1 MSLWKVQ
8 TKFDNGEYKDEII
21 YNEGPY
27 VIHPKKDKIKSCVAR
42 KFLYEVEESLV
53 PPRIFEDIEGK
64 KYIVPQWIEV
74 HTKTTMDDV
83 KIIKKEIREVKRN
96 YVVKDIYTVQ
106 SGSNEYKVRHN
117 PETDHYTC
125 NCQGYWRVLDKS
137 KGCKHIQEI
146 KNK

>member
-1 MSLWKVQ
+1 MNLWKVQ
-8 TKFDNGEYKDEII
+8 TKFDSGEYKDEII

-42 KFLYEVEESLV
+42 KFLYEVEESLI
-53 PPRIFEDIEGK
+53 PPRLFETGGK
-64 KYIVPQWIEV
+64 KYIVPDWIEV
-74 HTKTTMDDV
+74 HPKTTMDDV

-117 PETDHYTC
+117 PTTDQWDC
-125 NCQGYWRVLDKS
+125 NCQGYLIWRS
-137 KGCKHIQEI
+137 SCKHIIYI
-146 KNK
+146 KDGEKG

>member
-42 KFLYEVEESLV
+42 KFHYEVDESLI
-53 PPRIFEDIEGK
+53 PPRIFEDQEGK

-74 HTKTTMDDV
+74 HPKTTQEDIKINKV
-83 KIIKKEIREVKRN
+83 KKR
-96 YVVKDIYTVQ
+96 VIKDIHTIQ
-106 SGSNEYKVRHN
+106 SGSGEYKVRFN
-117 PETDHYTC
+117 PVTEKYTC
-125 NCQGYWRVLDKS
+125 NCMGFWRVKDKV
-137 KGCKHIQEI
+137 KGCKHIIQIRDGE
-146 KNK
+146 KR